1 MTLLRLTTFIT
12 LVMLPL
18 AAFASPVKVKWHEPE
33 NYADVRGADEHDKR
47 FQKRVFSQLE
57 KHLAKLGKGLP
68 EGIELEMTVTDV
80 NLAGDVRYSFS
91 MHREIRLVQ
100 SLHFPRINFDYTLTN
115 NGQLIDKGSVELK
128 DMAFMD
134 RATAVRMSNDAFKY
148 DKALLTRWFKKDLT
162 AVLAQYEKQTDAVM
176 TE

>member
-12 LVMLPL
+12 LVLVPL
-18 AAFASPVKVKWHEPE
+18 AAFASPVKVNWHEPE
-33 NYADVRGADEHDKR
+33 NYTDVRGADEHDKR

-57 KHLAKLGKGLP
+57 KHLTNLAETLP
-68 EGIELEMTVTDV
+68 DGFALEMTVTDV

-91 MHREIRLVQ
+91 MHREIRFVQ

-115 NGQLIDKGSVELK
+115 NGQLIDKGSVALK

-134 RATAVRMSNDAFKY
+134 RATAVRVSNDTFKY
-148 DKALLTRWFKKDLT
+148 DKALLTRWFKKDLST
-162 AVLAQYEKQTDAVM
+162 ILAQYDKQADAVM
-176 TE
+176 SE